1 MRIETDVLVEYK
13 NIYCEMKDMKQRVI
27 TGVLAAI
34 FGLTAIGLMFT
45 PILGILIAIIAGMAS
60 FEIQHV
66 AKIQNKILVYFNVVV
81 AVAIVPVLEYGLLDK
96 IPVPIYVFAIVYI
109 ILMLFIM
116 LANYTKTKFEDVV
129 MSAFAGVIVP
139 YAISTALL
147 LRNLC
152 LSHPDLF
159 QQSHVFYIIFFA
171 LLCAWLNDTFAY
183 FVGRKLGKHK
193 LAPNISPKKTIEGAV
208 GGVVITMLFN
218 VLFFFI
224 FDYFFFKND
233 TLKVWMIIPTSIL
246 LSSISIGGDLSAS
259 VIKRNFG
266 AKDFGTIF
274 PGHGGIMDRFDSYS
288 FVMPTLYAIMS
299 IILKSGV

>member
-1 MRIETDVLVEYK
+1 
-13 NIYCEMKDMKQRVI
+13 MKQRVI

-45 PILGILIAIIAGMAS
+45 PVLGILVAIVAGMAS

-66 AKIQNKILVYFNVVV
+66 AKIQNKVLVYLNV
-81 AVAIVPVLEYGLLDK
+81 AVAVVMIPALEYRLFDK
-96 IPVPIYVFAIVYI
+96 IPVQTHVIAIAYI
-109 ILMLFIM
+109 IFMLFLM
-116 LANYTKTKFEDVV
+116 LANYNKTKFEDVV
-129 MSAFAGVIVP
+129 MSIFAGVIMP
-139 YAISTALL
+139 YAISTVLL
-147 LRNLC
+147 LRDLC
-152 LSHPDLF
+152 LSRPDLF
-159 QQSHVFYIIFFA
+159 QQSHVFFIIFFA

-183 FVGRKLGKHK
+183 FVGRKFGKHK
-193 LAPNISPKKTIEGAV
+193 LAPKISPKKTIEGAL
-208 GGVVITMLFN
+208 GGIFITMLFN
-218 VLFFFI
+218 VLIFFI

-246 LSSISIGGDLSAS
+246 LSTISIGGDLSAS

-288 FVMPTLYAIMS
+288 FVMPTLYAVMS
-299 IILKSGV
+299 IILNSGV